1 MKGIYMLRNNK
12 NDYKYIGESLDLVN
26 RYLTHLEQLKNGT
39 HENYK
44 LQNDFNKYGA
54 DSFEFNILLTIDD
67 RIDILASKALQLI
80 FEDKYITRYDT
91 INNGYNIQNTM
102 DKISDGEI
110 DLPWS
115 KMKEIINIT
124 YDELSKKKYKKID
137 KIIYSLDL
145 FKKEIPKE
153 NKSKNQP
160 INQSIEK
167 YLTTYDI
174 KYEANKTIVINKKN
188 IKFDYC
194 FEYADKKYVILIDTI
209 TSKDNFKLPKRSDSI
224 LRWCRRNNVTC
235 ISFTKSIT
243 EYPDVNSTLD
253 ESLFGF

>member
-39 HENYK
+39 HDNYK

-102 DKISDGEI
+102 NKINDGEI

-115 KMKEIINIT
+115 KMK
-124 YDELSKKKYKKID
+124 
-137 KIIYSLDL
+137 
-145 FKKEIPKE
+145 
-153 NKSKNQP
+153 
-160 INQSIEK
+160 
-167 YLTTYDI
+167 
-174 KYEANKTIVINKKN
+174 
-188 IKFDYC
+188 
-194 FEYADKKYVILIDTI
+194 
-209 TSKDNFKLPKRSDSI
+209 
-224 LRWCRRNNVTC
+224 RN
-235 ISFTKSIT
+235 
-243 EYPDVNSTLD
+243 
-253 ESLFGF
+253 